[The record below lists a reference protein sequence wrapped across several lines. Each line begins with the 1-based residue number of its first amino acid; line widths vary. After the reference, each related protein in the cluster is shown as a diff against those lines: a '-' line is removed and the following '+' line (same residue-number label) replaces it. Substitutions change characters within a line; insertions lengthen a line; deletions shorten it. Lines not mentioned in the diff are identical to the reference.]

1 MTKFTTEYAAF
12 YKCVLT
18 GTKIAC
24 NEIDQRID
32 PKEATFARADGIQRQ
47 NGKAFVSW
55 TYSDNNAWVIVKE
68 FGKLGYNMYLN
79 GNVKRYSQVLVA
91 ERFMAYVEK
100 ELGTLTFLSTEDDK
114 GLITFTK
121 SSFTQAQLASM
132 GGGFYPR

>member
-1 MTKFTTEYAAF
+1 M
-12 YKCVLT
+12 
-18 GTKIAC
+18 
-24 NEIDQRID
+24 
-32 PKEATFARADGIQRQ
+32 
-47 NGKAFVSW
+47 
-55 TYSDNNAWVIVKE
+55 KE